1 MYCEGKLLI
10 GCKKGYKKPQKGS
23 DSRLITKHDMQFRY
37 LFQFKLWLTFENHIV
52 FTTLKHLY
60 YYKILTHKIHMST
73 KSKLYGVNTLQFATP
88 IWWVTK
94 ACWLV
99 GTYCLVGEGN
109 TWGSKAHNGEMEI
122 KGDGTSTLCAWPFT
136 NQLGSTIIHK
146 ISTLDLAR
154 VSLHIDKMNNSFF

>member
-10 GCKKGYKKPQKGS
+10 GCKKGTISHKRVVTQDWLQNMICNLG
-23 DSRLITKHDMQFRY
+23 Y
-37 LFQFKLWLTFENHIV
+37 LFQFKWWLSFENHIV
-52 FTTLKHLY
+52 FTILKHLY
-60 YYKILTHKIHMST
+60 HYKTLIHKIHMTT

-122 KGDGTSTLCAWPFT
+122 KSDGTSTLCAWPFT
-136 NQLGSTIIHK
+136 QPTW
-146 ISTLDLAR
+146 
-154 VSLHIDKMNNSFF
+154 